1 MKILSTGREKNQTIL
16 VTCETSNKVK
26 IIVRVREVKKVIVR
40 VRENN
45 DEKKKILEVITQK
58 ITTSINQS
66 SQIFQM
72 HI

>member
-1 MKILSTGREKNQTIL
+1 
-16 VTCETSNKVK
+16 
-26 IIVRVREVKKVIVR
+26 